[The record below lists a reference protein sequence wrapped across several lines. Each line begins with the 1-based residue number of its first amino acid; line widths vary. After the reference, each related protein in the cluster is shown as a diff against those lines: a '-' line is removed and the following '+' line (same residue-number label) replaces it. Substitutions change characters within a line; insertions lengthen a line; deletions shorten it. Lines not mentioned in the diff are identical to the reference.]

1 MASLTKSDSF
11 ISKENSSRQKDLEK
25 LKKADTT
32 KRMKRLRK
40 AVDDGEA
47 KEEMSHYPRTKK
59 ERKTILRH
67 EECDAQFQTFL
78 YPPNDVNETPTMRE
92 KNIIDCLKVGL
103 KYIPEPSDS
112 VKTIQYLNKKRG
124 GRSGRA
130 TNWDSLPIYWING
143 HSNIEIKI
151 ELKPPPGMPDDEVEE
166 EMEYDFISQLLSDFS
181 INRVSPSVTK
191 KSPAPSD
198 FFTTPEGVFIAVT
211 TPVGYDATCGD
222 WRQKKFLAHSHLFEN
237 FSILREILLSDKYK
251 ELFKHNN
258 PDMMTC
264 FTPPHYSAMNKTYQF
279 FDVISK
285 KDGKQ
290 EHSYDKWGVIKLD
303 QDAVEMGY
311 DEFNN
316 CLNTH
321 TPPITIN
328 SIEDQISALNT
339 CVGFNKQLDSLI
351 KRSVREHFDV
361 SLKDIVKI
369 LGPGIYL
376 DAGCCGLSVKI
387 YDSSGKGSWHNF
399 GPDTERDFR
408 EIQPIY
414 DCIMDDFDIMRT
426 YQKLAW
432 DNIVTKEGEE
442 LFHDLSREEKIIIYY
457 SNFNADPSFS
467 ATSSISTRMKTQEIN
482 EGEKVELKP
491 NEMPVRLVEVPYSLR
506 SKFTEDGERKRG
518 GNKKKKKGLRKTKN
532 KRKQERNTRKRKKT
546 RKQKGKIKKGNKM
559 RFLK

>member
-1 MASLTKSDSF
+1 MASLTKSDS
-11 ISKENSSRQKDLEK
+11 SHQKDLEK

-32 KRMKRLRK
+32 KRLKRLRT
-40 AVDDGEA
+40 AMDDGEA
-47 KEEMSHYPRTKK
+47 KEMSHYPRTKK

-67 EECDAQFQTFL
+67 EECDKQFQTFL
-78 YPPNDVNETPTMRE
+78 YPPNNDNETPTMRE
-92 KNIIDCLKVGL
+92 KNITDCLKVGL
-103 KYIPEPSDS
+103 KYIPEPSNS

-124 GRSGRA
+124 GRSSGKSGGA

-143 HSNIEIKI
+143 HSNIELKI
-151 ELKPPPGMPDDEVEE
+151 ELKPPSGMPDDEAKE

-181 INRVSPSVTK
+181 INRASPSVTK

-222 WRQKKFLAHSHLFEN
+222 WRQKKFLEKSHLFEN
-237 FSILREILLSDKYK
+237 FSILRGILLSDKYK

-258 PDMMTC
+258 ADMMTC

-285 KDGKQ
+285 KDDKTTI
-290 EHSYDKWGVIKLD
+290 SRDKWGVIKLD
-303 QDAVEMGY
+303 RNAVGMNY

-321 TPPITIN
+321 SPPITIN
-328 SIEDQISALNT
+328 SVEDQISALNT
-339 CVGFNKQLDSLI
+339 CMGFNEQLDRLI
-351 KRSVREHFDV
+351 KRSVRERFDV

-387 YDSSGKGSWHNF
+387 YDHSGKGSWHNF
-399 GPDTERDFR
+399 GPDTESDFR

-442 LFHDLSREEKIIIYY
+442 LFHDLSLEEKKIIYY

-467 ATSSISTRMKTQEIN
+467 ATSSISTRMKTLETN

-506 SKFTEDGERKRG
+506 SKFTADGERKQG
-518 GNKKKKKGLRKTKN
+518 GNKKKKKCLRKTK
-532 KRKQERNTRKRKKT
+532 KKKKQERNTRKRRNT
-546 RKQKGKIKKGNKM
+546 RKKNKKK
-559 RFLK
+559 K